1 MFYEELYIELGK
13 LFYAVAAI
21 DGIVQP
27 SERESLQKLV
37 QNNWKPLEG
46 STDVYGTDQANL
58 ISFSFDYEEAELPA
72 ESGLQSFLE
81 FYRLNRDQFT
91 PLLANNILQTAKAIA
106 GAYRGKNKSESS
118 VLDRLISALNN

>member
-27 SERESLQKLV
+27 SERQSLQKLV

-46 STDVYGTDQANL
+46 STDTYGTDQANL
-58 ISFSFDYEEAELPA
+58 ISFSFDYEEAEYTA
-72 ESGLQSFLE
+72 ENGLQSFLE

-91 PLLANNILQTAKAIA
+91 PLLTNNILQTAKAIA
-106 GAYRGKNKSESS
+106 GAYRGKNKSERS
-118 VLDRLISALNN
+118 VLDRLMSALDN